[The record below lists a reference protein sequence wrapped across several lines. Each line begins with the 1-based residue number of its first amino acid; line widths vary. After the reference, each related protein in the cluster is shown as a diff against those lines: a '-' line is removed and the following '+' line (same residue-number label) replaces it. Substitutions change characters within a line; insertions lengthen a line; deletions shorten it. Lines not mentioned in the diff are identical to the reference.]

1 MKMLVKKVP
10 IFGSP
15 VGQNVTESKA
25 EKSRV
30 LDT

>member
-15 VGQNVTESKA
+15 VGQNVTESK
-25 EKSRV
+25 EKSPEF
-30 LDT
+30 